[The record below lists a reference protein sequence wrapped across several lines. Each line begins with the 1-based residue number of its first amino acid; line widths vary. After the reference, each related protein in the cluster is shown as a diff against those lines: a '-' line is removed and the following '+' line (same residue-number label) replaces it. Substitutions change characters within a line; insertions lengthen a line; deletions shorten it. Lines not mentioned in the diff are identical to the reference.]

1 MEMFLLYKT
10 HENASMPSSPIVK
23 VRVYAVGPDVK
34 KWSWASNLPE
44 QYITNNIVRV
54 YSADGT
60 EGVGGAVSA
69 AVNQYDTSIAELLRP
84 AARSLIGLTPF
95 QREVMLAAIDDRN
108 LLVSPQAV
116 GALDVAMWDLA
127 GRQTELPVYELLG
140 GRRSRIQSYAS
151 TPMLDGPDAYVRF
164 VGQLIKDGFKAVKM
178 HCWCDYHRDREMVL
192 ALHNAYGQS
201 QVKFML
207 DVEQRYSREDALK
220 MATLLCELGYEW
232 FEAPLRDTD
241 LDGYADLRRRTDVPI
256 LCSGNYIL
264 DPAIMNLAID
274 KGAWSSVRCETTFA
288 GGITGTSK
296 IFAIAAARGMN
307 VEPQTWGYSLTQAA
321 GLHVE
326 LAFSNCRFFEQ
337 PVPYPAYEFGC
348 LNPIRTDSEGFV
360 SAPVGPG
367 LGIQMDWD
375 LVEESSLLIYEDDG
389 KMSRNLK
396 AAG

>member
-1 MEMFLLYKT
+1 
-10 HENASMPSSPIVK
+10 
-23 VRVYAVGPDVK
+23 
-34 KWSWASNLPE
+34 
-44 QYITNNIVRV
+44 
-54 YSADGT
+54 
-60 EGVGGAVSA
+60 
-69 AVNQYDTSIAELLRP
+69 
-84 AARSLIGLTPF
+84 
-95 QREVMLAAIDDRN
+95 
-108 LLVSPQAV
+108 
-116 GALDVAMWDLA
+116 
-127 GRQTELPVYELLG
+127 
-140 GRRSRIQSYAS
+140 
-151 TPMLDGPDAYVRF
+151 MLDGPDAYVRF

>member
-1 MEMFLLYKT
+1 
-10 HENASMPSSPIVK
+10 MPVSPIVK

-34 KWSWASNLPE
+34 KWTWASDLPE
-44 QYITNNIVRV
+44 QYITNNIVRL
-54 YSADGT
+54 YAEDGT

-69 AVNQYDTSIAELLRP
+69 AINQYDTSIAELIRP

-95 QREVMLAAIDDRN
+95 EREVMLSVVDDRN
-108 LLVSPQAV
+108 LLLSPQAV

-127 GRQTELPVYELLG
+127 GQQTGLPIYQLLG
-140 GRRSRIQSYAS
+140 GRRRKIRSYAS
-151 TPMLDGPDAYVRF
+151 TPMLANADAYVRF
-164 VGQLIKDGFKAVKM
+164 VGQLVKDGFSAVKM
-178 HCWCDYHRDREMVL
+178 HCWCDYERDRQMVL
-192 ALHNAYGQS
+192 ALNEAYRDREIR
-201 QVKFML
+201 FML
-207 DVEQRYSREDALK
+207 DVEQRYSREQAFK
-220 MATLLCELGYEW
+220 MAKLLAELDYEW

-241 LDGYADLRRRTDVPI
+241 LDGYADLRRRTNVPI

-264 DPAIMNLAID
+264 DPAIMSLAID

-296 IFAIAAARGMN
+296 IFALAAARGMT

-326 LAFSNCRFFEQ
+326 LAFANCRFFEQ
-337 PVPYPAYEFGC
+337 PVPYPAYEFAC

-360 SAPVGPG
+360 TAPTGAG

-375 LVEESSLLIYEDDG
+375 LVEEHSVLIYEDDG
-389 KMSRNLK
+389 KASRNLK
-396 AAG
+396 TGS